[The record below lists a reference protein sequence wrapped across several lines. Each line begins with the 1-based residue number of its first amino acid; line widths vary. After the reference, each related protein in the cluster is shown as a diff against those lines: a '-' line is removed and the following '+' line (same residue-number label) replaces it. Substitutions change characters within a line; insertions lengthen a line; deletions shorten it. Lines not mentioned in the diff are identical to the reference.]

1 MTQVETY
8 YSAHA
13 VDQYGVARCWGRGE
27 TAQAAEAQCLEAMRE
42 YTRPDLR
49 LTLRGAQPCGRPVVE
64 LATDANERG

>member
-1 MTQVETY
+1 MTRVDTY

-27 TAQAAEAQCLEAMRE
+27 TAPAAEAQCLEAMRE

-64 LATDANERG
+64 LALTPHLRG